1 MDYFVLVA
9 YASWQLEESFCNSY
23 QPVWTLLWIQKL
35 YSVCT
40 KEVISMNYGS
50 GTSWWKPWR
59 WVSFNLILTMRD
71 TYVNVDLNP
80 LTKFTSRSSR
90 KTEFK
95 DILPWNISQMIMKT
109 IPISTRIVISYAMKQ
124 DTVFS
129 LLESQ
134 WKLRQQQDQKFQ
146 CRESRCKRNINIRI
160 NKSKRAGLC
169 ESQWGIQAGK
179 LDIWVRSF
187 EEH

>member
-1 MDYFVLVA
+1 MQVGSLKKAFATV
-9 YASWQLEESFCNSY
+9 N

-50 GTSWWKPWR
+50 STSWWKPWR

-124 DTVFS
+124 DTLFS
-129 LLESQ
+129 AY
-134 WKLRQQQDQKFQ
+134 WKVNGNWDNNKIKSSSAGKAAVKEILIS
-146 CRESRCKRNINIRI
+146 EEI